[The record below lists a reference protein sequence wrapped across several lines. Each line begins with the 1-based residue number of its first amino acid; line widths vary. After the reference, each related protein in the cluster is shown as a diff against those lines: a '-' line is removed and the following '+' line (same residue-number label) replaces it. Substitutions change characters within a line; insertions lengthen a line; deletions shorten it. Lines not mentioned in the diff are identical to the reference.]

1 MVVNM
6 ILEQPRNLAHGRAG
20 EMGLVGEVEVGEFSD
35 GDVEAAV
42 GVGEVLG
49 LDVGEAGAREG

>member
-1 MVVNM
+1 MHAMVVNM

-35 GDVEAAV
+35 GEVEAAV
-42 GVGEVLG
+42 GVGEV
-49 LDVGEAGAREG
+49 